1 MEEREPGVQPLD
13 DAATGCLLAFGP
25 IGRMYQPMSALGVL
39 AGLNAKGFT
48 GLCEC
53 YIRPG
58 LHGGE
63 YLMGVGL
70 AFAHG
75 PPPDGW
81 WEGFAGSVGYALAED
96 EHARLAADGW
106 EPATVGELRAS
117 MRHAGTAGFVDG
129 LAEWVS
135 DPAGPDPK
143 SPFTVLCRTAR

>member
-1 MEEREPGVQPLD
+1 MEERETGVRPLD
-13 DAATGCLLAFGP
+13 DAAAGCTLVFLPA
-25 IGRMYQPMSALGVL
+25 GRMYQPMSALAVL
-39 AGLNAKGFT
+39 AGLNAKAFT

-58 LHGGE
+58 VRDGH

-70 AFAHG
+70 AFADD
-75 PPPDGW
+75 PPAGW
-81 WEGFAGSVGYALAED
+81 WGEFADNIQYAVAED
-96 EHARLAADGW
+96 EHVRLAPGGW
-106 EPATVGELRAS
+106 GRATVGELRAA

-135 DPAGPDPK
+135 DPAGPDPD